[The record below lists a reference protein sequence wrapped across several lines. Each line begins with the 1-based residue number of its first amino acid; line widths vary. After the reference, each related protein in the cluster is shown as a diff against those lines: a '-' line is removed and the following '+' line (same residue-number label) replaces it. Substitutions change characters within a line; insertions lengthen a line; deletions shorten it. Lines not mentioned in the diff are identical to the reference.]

1 MQIIKSK
8 ISYLSKDTQKTI
20 FYGPYLPIRIL
31 IFIIYLLLSL
41 SCNEMKEKKVKI
53 RLGVPPRA
61 SFLPVFLAKEKGIF
75 QKNGLDIDLVLNEKV
90 TELYSEKKLDIICT
104 GLTEP
109 ILFSS
114 EGHATQIVYRFS
126 YSIANDVIVASSN
139 IKNIESLRKKKVA
152 FDGVNT
158 SSHIFVQQ
166 LLSKK
171 GISEGEYYAVN
182 LPIHRVMEELAKGNI
197 DAGHTNGISIS
208 DVTKKGWNIIG
219 KSADDPDLLSDTL
232 SVDALFLKNHSLEV
246 EKIITSIVE
255 ARDMYTANPAEAI
268 SILTNKIGK
277 KKEEIEEE
285 LKGIRFLSLKENI
298 QSLKTSDS
306 DTPNSIYAPGT
317 SMTGNMSQG
326 MNMNLTGKKG
336 GLFTAGET
344 IILFLRERGQLYKMP
359 ILQSIINDTFVKSQ
373 ENK

>member
-1 MQIIKSK
+1 MQIIKV
-8 ISYLSKDTQKTI
+8 I
-20 FYGPYLPIRIL
+20 
-31 IFIIYLLLSL
+31 IFIIYLLLFL
-41 SCNEMKEKKVKI
+41 SCNGIKEKKVKI
-53 RLGVPPRA
+53 RLGVPPRV
-61 SFLPVFLAKEKGIF
+61 SFLPVFLAMEKGIF
-75 QKNGLDIDLVLNEKV
+75 QKNGLDIDLILNEKV
-90 TELYSEKKLDIICT
+90 NELYSEKKLDILCT

-126 YSIANDVIVASSN
+126 YSIANDVIVANSN
-139 IKNIESLRKKKVA
+139 IKNIESLQKKKVA

-166 LLSKK
+166 LLSRK

-182 LPIHRVMEELAKGNI
+182 LPVNRVMEELENGRI

-208 DVTKKGWNIIG
+208 EVTKRGWNIIG

-232 SVDALFLKNHSLEV
+232 SVDALFLKNHSIEV
-246 EKIITSIVE
+246 EKIITSITA
-255 ARDMYTANPAEAI
+255 AREMYTVNPQEAI
-268 SILTNKIGK
+268 AILSNKIGK
-277 KKEEIEEE
+277 KKEDIEEQ
-285 LKGIRFLSLKENI
+285 LKGIRFLSLRENI

-317 SMTGNMSQG
+317 SMTGNTNHG
-326 MNMNLTGKKG
+326 MNFNLAGKKG

-344 IILFLRERGQLYKMP
+344 IVLFLRERGQLYKMP
-359 ILQSIINDTFVKSQ
+359 ILQSIINDTFVKKQ
-373 ENK
+373 EKQ